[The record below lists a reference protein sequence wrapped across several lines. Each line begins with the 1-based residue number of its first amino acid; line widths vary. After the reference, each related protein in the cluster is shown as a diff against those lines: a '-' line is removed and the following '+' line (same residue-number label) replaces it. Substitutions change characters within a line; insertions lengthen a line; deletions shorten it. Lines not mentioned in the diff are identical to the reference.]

1 MSFSLLTTSASYDE
15 SNTINSL
22 HSLMIEPTIG
32 CTRGLY
38 GLQYTRRHTFS
49 HDGLCEE
56 LVDNSDDFSYYL
68 EPLPLQLL
76 N

>member
-1 MSFSLLTTSASYDE
+1 MTSASYDE

-56 LVDNSDDFSYYL
+56 LVDVTIFHIIWNLSPCSYL
-68 EPLPLQLL
+68 IEHRQ
-76 N
+76 